1 MELHR
6 KDEQLQPTDLVGCRY
21 RLVQR
26 RRLPGIAPTPA
37 SQQRAERTEEARQD
51 VFSLLPRDVAR
62 VDARPEHAEVDTL
75 EGLVNEASI
84 ITGAELTGPGWRAPI
99 DALVRHSDGTYTP
112 VAVSN
117 HRVARPL
124 AEGAKSASALVVD
137 TQNLGLAEP
146 CEANYKL
153 RHHAVDS
160 YRLALA
166 ARALNNLGVGSGFG
180 AEIGQDREHAF
191 LVRIADIMPILDN
204 ALAQPTPDHPRRVK
218 ECRSCRY
225 WFDCSTQLE
234 ANDDISLLIPGDRA
248 DHYRERGI
256 TTVQELIDARLGDA
270 SILAAAWRAHIPA
283 LRRHPTVT
291 APRFDE
297 EIDIDLEAYL
307 DQGTYLWGTWDGHS
321 YRPFVTWDGLGG
333 DAEARNFAS
342 FWTWLMGRRADAA
355 RHGRSFAAFCYS
367 AHGENH
373 WMLSSARR
381 FGGQSYTNSD
391 GTTVTVPSE
400 TEVKEFISSGQ
411 WLDVFRLVHNQL
423 AGPRGLGLKIIAP
436 LAGFH
441 WDEADLDGEASI
453 EAYRVAAG
461 LAAGRDVD
469 KQEMRRRL
477 LSYNGDDCRGTAAV
491 RAWLAA
497 GAPGTP
503 EMNEL

>member
-51 VFSLLPRDVAR
+51 VFALLPRDVIR

-137 TQNLGLAEP
+137 TRNLGLAEP
-146 CEANYKL
+146 REANYKL

-204 ALAQPTPDHPRRVK
+204 ALAQPTPDHPRRV
-218 ECRSCRY
+218 
-225 WFDCSTQLE
+225 
-234 ANDDISLLIPGDRA
+234 
-248 DHYRERGI
+248 
-256 TTVQELIDARLGDA
+256 
-270 SILAAAWRAHIPA
+270 
-283 LRRHPTVT
+283 
-291 APRFDE
+291 
-297 EIDIDLEAYL
+297 
-307 DQGTYLWGTWDGHS
+307 
-321 YRPFVTWDGLGG
+321 
-333 DAEARNFAS
+333 
-342 FWTWLMGRRADAA
+342 
-355 RHGRSFAAFCYS
+355 
-367 AHGENH
+367 
-373 WMLSSARR
+373 
-381 FGGQSYTNSD
+381 
-391 GTTVTVPSE
+391 
-400 TEVKEFISSGQ
+400 
-411 WLDVFRLVHNQL
+411 
-423 AGPRGLGLKIIAP
+423 
-436 LAGFH
+436 
-441 WDEADLDGEASI
+441 
-453 EAYRVAAG
+453 
-461 LAAGRDVD
+461 
-469 KQEMRRRL
+469 
-477 LSYNGDDCRGTAAV
+477 
-491 RAWLAA
+491 
-497 GAPGTP
+497 
-503 EMNEL
+503 

>member
-51 VFSLLPRDVAR
+51 VFALLPRDVTR

-137 TQNLGLAEP
+137 TRNLGLAEP
-146 CEANYKL
+146 REANYKL

-307 DQGTYLWGTWDGHS
+307 DQGTYLWGTWDGHT

-355 RHGRSFAAFCYS
+355 RHGRSFAAFCYVTQ
-367 AHGENH
+367 GEN
-373 WMLSSARR
+373 
-381 FGGQSYTNSD
+381 Q
-391 GTTVTVPSE
+391 
-400 TEVKEFISSGQ
+400 
-411 WLDVFRLVHNQL
+411 
-423 AGPRGLGLKIIAP
+423 
-436 LAGFH
+436 
-441 WDEADLDGEASI
+441 
-453 EAYRVAAG
+453 
-461 LAAGRDVD
+461 
-469 KQEMRRRL
+469 
-477 LSYNGDDCRGTAAV
+477 
-491 RAWLAA
+491 
-497 GAPGTP
+497 
-503 EMNEL
+503 